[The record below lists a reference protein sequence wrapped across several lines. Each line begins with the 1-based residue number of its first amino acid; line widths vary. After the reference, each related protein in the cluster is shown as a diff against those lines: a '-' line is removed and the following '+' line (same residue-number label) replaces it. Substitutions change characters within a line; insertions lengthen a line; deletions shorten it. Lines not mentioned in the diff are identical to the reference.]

1 MHVEVAQ
8 LSGLIIIF
16 LARTA
21 FAQSEGLPAPLG
33 GDPLDGHDAPAY
45 VDEFLQFEGKTS
57 CGARLDE
64 GLAQVRVSPN
74 FFWMPWNGQ
83 KNSCGRCI
91 RFSHVFNGK
100 SVVAK
105 IVLTV
110 PGTKVSRSSPL
121 RFNFHFV
128 DCATGL
134 PARYSKP
141 AVDYS
146 RNLDW
151 KLGQLGNVP
160 EAPPSTST
168 LEPSA
173 GSSARQ
179 GGLRVSTVTLTS
191 RTART
196 TTRIN
201 GAPTT
206 RVNTAPATTAKTR
219 ETLTVKV
226 PAVRTVASSRKT
238 APTTTGT
245 TGGSNSKAQS
255 FGQALKMGGRSCSSI
270 GSKTCTETKG
280 VKYDVCDSNKSLVPM
295 VCGAGTF
302 CKQEGQNV
310 RCVPL

>member
-1 MHVEVAQ
+1 MHTTISQ
-8 LSGLIIIF
+8 LSAFIFIF
-16 LARTA
+16 LARAT
-21 FAQSEGLPAPLG
+21 FAQSEGLPAPVG

-64 GLAQVRVSPN
+64 GLAQVRV
-74 FFWMPWNGQ
+74 
-83 KNSCGRCI
+83 
-91 RFSHVFNGK
+91 
-100 SVVAK
+100 
-105 IVLTV
+105 
-110 PGTKVSRSSPL
+110 KVSRSSPL

-134 PARYSKP
+134 PARFSKP

-160 EAPPSTST
+160 EAPPITST

-179 GGLRVSTVTLTS
+179 GGLRVSTATLTS

-196 TTRIN
+196 TTRVN

-206 RVNTAPATTAKTR
+206 RVNTAPTPTAKTR
-219 ETLTVKV
+219 ETSTVKI
-226 PAVRTVASSRKT
+226 PAVRIIALSQKAS
-238 APTTTGT
+238 PTTAGT

-255 FGQALKMGGRSCSSI
+255 FGQTSRSSALKTGGRSCSVI
-270 GSKTCTETKG
+270 GSKSCTEAKG
-280 VKYDVCDSNKSLVPM
+280 VKYDVCDSNRSLVPM

-302 CKQEGQNV
+302 
-310 RCVPL
+310 